1 MRTGVEVWLI
11 AMLMPKIEEFEESSD
26 PSSERETALVCE
38 SAGGSGCHVR
48 ACVVIH
54 IWLSF

>member
-38 SAGGSGCHVR
+38 NAGGGVGGQ
-48 ACVVIH
+48 AVMYEPV
-54 IWLSF
+54 W